1 MKTLLTKKTS
11 LYQIY
16 SRVFTVSLYSVFILL
31 LFDVNGSLTH
41 WFWQL
46 YYAAAMILM
55 VCSLL
60 SLPSV
65 ILYQQKGSWLARMGL
80 IINAMGGVYLCLII
94 LDIIPLF
101 TFDSLF
107 DGKPS
112 LTFALLLTIITLA
125 VAIAHANVMQ
135 LLSNPS
141 QRFLQAMIKLTLLLI
156 AVLAALFLASIWVGY
171 FASRSRAF
179 NNRFS
184 WFSIIYLVGGMNIV
198 ATLVTLFICS
208 LRRKRKKRLKNH

>member
-16 SRVFTVSLYSVFILL
+16 RRVLAVSLCGVLILL
-31 LFDVNGSLTH
+31 LFNGNFTH
-41 WFWQL
+41 WFWQTC
-46 YYAAAMILM
+46 YAVAITLI
-55 VCSLL
+55 VCSVL

-65 ILYQQKGSWLARMGL
+65 ILYQRQRSWLARMGL
-80 IINAMGGVYLCLII
+80 IASAMSGVCFWII
-94 LDIIPLF
+94 
-101 TFDSLF
+101 
-107 DGKPS
+107 
-112 LTFALLLTIITLA
+112 LLTIPDTFEWFSHGKSLGSALMFTMIALV

-184 WFSIIYLVGGMNIV
+184 WFPIIYLVGGMNIV
-198 ATLVTLFICS
+198 ATLVTLFIHS
-208 LRRKRKKRLKNH
+208 LGRKRKKRLKNH

>member
-46 YYAAAMILM
+46 YYAVAMILM

-80 IINAMGGVYLCLII
+80 IASAMSGVCFWII
-94 LDIIPLF
+94 
-101 TFDSLF
+101 
-107 DGKPS
+107 
-112 LTFALLLTIITLA
+112 LLTIPDTFEWFSHGKSLGSALMFTMIALV